1 MSTNAAYYIP
11 HKATWPVIGTLGLV
25 TMLAGFANY
34 LNGSS
39 VGPTFMVVG
48 LVIFIVMLVG
58 WFTLQAHESETG
70 MYSTQVGISY
80 RMGMMWF
87 IFSEIIFFAV
97 FFATLWYTRNLSVPW
112 LSEEIPK
119 MAKETAEAYFG
130 AGNSVF
136 EAHWPTNGP
145 SKLGGHFEPMGAW
158 GLPFLNTLILLSSG
172 VTCTW
177 AHHGLLAKNRDQL
190 IKGLIATVAL
200 GFLFVTFQAFEYHE
214 AYTEMGL
221 TLGSGVYGSTFF
233 MLTGFHGF
241 HVCVGAII
249 LSVVLFRSWKGH
261 FHPENHFAFEAAAWY
276 WHFVDVVWLGLFI
289 FVYLM

>member
-1 MSTNAAYYIP
+1 MSTINAYYIP
-11 HKATWPVIGTLGLV
+11 HKATWPVIGTAGLML
-25 TMLAGFANY
+25 MLAGFANY

-39 VGPTFMVVG
+39 AGPFFMILG
-48 LVIFIVMLVG
+48 LMVFIFMLTG
-58 WFTLQAHESETG
+58 WFTLQSMESETG
-70 MYSTQVGISY
+70 MYNTQVGISY

-87 IFSEIIFFAV
+87 IFSEVMFFAV
-97 FFATLWYTRNLSVPW
+97 FFGTLWYTRNLSVPW
-112 LSEEIPK
+112 LGEG
-119 MAKETAEAYFG
+119 ATKEMLHPLYDA
-130 AGNSVF
+130 V
-136 EAHWPTNGP
+136 WPTNGP
-145 SKLGGHFEPMGAW
+145 DKLINGLPTKDGEFEPMGAW

-177 AHHGLLAKNRDQL
+177 AHHGLLAKNREQL
-190 IKGLIATVAL
+190 IKGLIATVGL
-200 GFLFVTFQAFEYHE
+200 GFLFVAFQAFEYHE

-221 TLGSGVYGSTFF
+221 TLGSGIYGSTFF

-249 LSVVLFRSWKGH
+249 LSVVLFRSWRGH
-261 FHPENHFAFEAAAWY
+261 FKPENHFAFEAAAWY

>member
-1 MSTNAAYYIP
+1 MSTSGAYYIP
-11 HKATWPVIGTLGLV
+11 HKATWPVLATAGLV

-39 VGPTFMVVG
+39 VGPTLMIAG
-48 LVIFIVMLVG
+48 LIIFIVMVAG
-58 WFTLQAHESETG
+58 WFTLQATESESG
-70 MYSTQVGISY
+70 MYNTQVGISY

-87 IFSEIIFFAV
+87 IFSEIMFFAV
-97 FFATLWYTRNLSVPW
+97 FFGTLWYTRNLSVPW
-112 LSEEIPK
+112 LGEG
-119 MAKETAEAYFG
+119 ATKELLWSSFDAT
-130 AGNSVF
+130 
-136 EAHWPTNGP
+136 WPTNGP
-145 SKLGGHFEPMGAW
+145 GKVGGDFEPMSAW
-158 GLPFLNTLILLSSG
+158 GLPFVNTLILLSSG

-200 GFLFVTFQAFEYHE
+200 GFLFVAFQAIEYHD

-221 TLGSGVYGSTFF
+221 TLGSGIYGSTFF

-241 HVCVGAII
+241 HVCIGAII
-249 LSVVLFRSWKGH
+249 LSVVLFRSTKGH
-261 FHPENHFAFEAAAWY
+261 FKPENHFAFEAAAWY
-276 WHFVDVVWLGLFI
+276 WHFVDVVWLGLFV